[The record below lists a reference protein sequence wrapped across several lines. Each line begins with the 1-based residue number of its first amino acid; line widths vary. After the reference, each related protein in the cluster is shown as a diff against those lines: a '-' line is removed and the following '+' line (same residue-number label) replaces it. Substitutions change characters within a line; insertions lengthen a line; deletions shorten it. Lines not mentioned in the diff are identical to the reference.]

1 MSRHANPTAAYLDA
15 VTDAHHAGV
24 CDADVALLQEIGEDL
39 AYFSEALAA
48 KLARLSDGRMVT
60 RHDGRSETRRTE
72 TFTTDDLLDGMIEG
86 AIGHLDAIAVVRSAA
101 ALLLSRPAPFA
112 KAA

>member
-1 MSRHANPTAAYLDA
+1 MTRQANPLAAYLDA
-15 VTDAHHAGV
+15 VTDAHRAGV
-24 CDADVALLQEIGEDL
+24 CNADVAILQEIGEDL
-39 AYFSEALAA
+39 ASFSEALAA

-60 RHDGRSETRRTE
+60 RYDSRSETRSTK

-86 AIGHLDAIAVVRSAA
+86 AIGHLDAITVGRSAA
-101 ALLLSRPAPFA
+101 ALLLSRPAHMA

>member
-1 MSRHANPTAAYLDA
+1 MSRQANPHAAYLDA
-15 VTDAHHAGV
+15 VSDAHHAGV
-24 CDADVALLQEIGEDL
+24 CGGDVALLQEIGEEL
-39 AYFSEALAA
+39 AHFSGALAA

-72 TFTTDDLLDGMIEG
+72 TFTTDDLLDGIIEG

-101 ALLLSRPAPFA
+101 VLLLSRPESFA